1 MAVLSRK
8 RGSIFDGRCRSLSK
22 QAGALILIAALAAL
36 PASVRASAQPRASAS
51 ADAQQAAAQDP
62 LARVRTGV
70 ADVIAVFRDPAM
82 PLAERR
88 QKLNALADK
97 YFDFEA
103 MARSVMGYHWRNLTA
118 AQRAEFTPL
127 FAEFIKD
134 AYLAKMQDY
143 VVKKVQAELPAV
155 RFNYTRE
162 AFDGA
167 DYATVYCNIFL
178 PEQKDPIPI
187 NYLMHRV
194 NGEWRV
200 YDLTVASIDVIAN
213 YRNQFNHAM
222 NADGFDKLIATV
234 REKRQALRRQL
245 AGPDS
250 RPAA

>member
-1 MAVLSRK
+1 MQIA
-8 RGSIFDGRCRSLSK
+8 
-22 QAGALILIAALAAL
+22 AAILIAAFASA
-36 PASVRASAQPRASAS
+36 PASVPSSAQPGASAHAEQS
-51 ADAQQAAAQDP
+51 AAKDP
-62 LARVRTGV
+62 MARVRTGV

-97 YFDFEA
+97 YFDFDA
-103 MARSVMGYHWRNLTA
+103 MARSVMGYHWRNLTP

-134 AYLAKMQDY
+134 VYLTKMQDY
-143 VVKKVQAELPAV
+143 VVKKVQEELPAV

-167 DYATVYCNIFL
+167 DYATVYSDVFL
-178 PEQKDPIPI
+178 PEQKDPIPV

-200 YDLTVASIDVIAN
+200 YDLTIASIDVIAN

-222 NADGFDKLIATV
+222 NAEGFDKLIATV

>member
-1 MAVLSRK
+1 MEQLRE
-8 RGSIFDGRCRSLSK
+8 RGPGLRNRRRRLGMQI
-22 QAGALILIAALAAL
+22 AAAILIAVFTFA
-36 PASVRASAQPRASAS
+36 PASVHASAQPGASAHAEQS
-51 ADAQQAAAQDP
+51 AAKDP
-62 LARVRTGV
+62 MARVRTGV

-97 YFDFEA
+97 YFDFDA
-103 MARSVMGYHWRNLTA
+103 MARSVMGYHWRNLTP

-134 AYLAKMQDY
+134 VYLTKMQDY
-143 VVKKVQAELPAV
+143 VVKKVQEELPAV

-167 DYATVYCNIFL
+167 DYATVYSNIFL
-178 PEQKDPIPI
+178 PEQKDPIPV

-222 NADGFDKLIATV
+222 NAEGFDKLIATV

>member
-1 MAVLSRK
+1 M
-8 RGSIFDGRCRSLSK
+8 
-22 QAGALILIAALAAL
+22 QIAAAILLAAFASA
-36 PASVRASAQPRASAS
+36 PASVPSSAQPGASAHAEQS
-51 ADAQQAAAQDP
+51 AAKDP
-62 LARVRTGV
+62 MARVRTGV

-97 YFDFEA
+97 YFDFDA
-103 MARSVMGYHWRNLTA
+103 MARSVMGYHWRNLTP

-134 AYLAKMQDY
+134 VYLTKMQDY
-143 VVKKVQAELPAV
+143 VVKKVQEELPAV

-167 DYATVYCNIFL
+167 DYATVYSDVFL
-178 PEQKDPIPI
+178 PEQKDPIPV

-213 YRNQFNHAM
+213 YRTQFNHAM
-222 NADGFDKLIATV
+222 NAEGFDKLIATV

-250 RPAA
+250 GPAA

>member
-1 MAVLSRK
+1 MKESRGRGVLFQNRRRWLARK
-8 RGSIFDGRCRSLSK
+8 T
-22 QAGALILIAALAAL
+22 AAAILIAVFMSV
-36 PASVRASAQPRASAS
+36 PAFAQPGASAHAEQT
-51 ADAQQAAAQDP
+51 AAAKDP
-62 LARVRTGV
+62 MMQVRTGV

-88 QKLNALADK
+88 QRLNALADR
-97 YFDFEA
+97 YFDFDA
-103 MARSVMGYHWRNLTA
+103 MARSVMGYHWRNLTP

-134 AYLAKMQDY
+134 VYLTKMQDY
-143 VVKKVQAELPAV
+143 VVKQVQEELPAV

-167 DYATVYCNIFL
+167 DYATVYSNIFL
-178 PEQKDPIPI
+178 PEQKDSIPV

-222 NADGFDKLIATV
+222 NAEGFDKLIATM
-234 REKRQALRRQL
+234 REKRQALRLQL
-245 AGPDS
+245 AGPDAK
-250 RPAA
+250 PAA

>member
-1 MAVLSRK
+1 MEQLCE
-8 RGSIFDGRCRSLSK
+8 RGPGLRNRRRRLAM
-22 QAGALILIAALAAL
+22 QIAAAILLAAFASA
-36 PASVRASAQPRASAS
+36 PASVPSSAQPGASAHAEQS
-51 ADAQQAAAQDP
+51 AAKDP
-62 LARVRTGV
+62 MARVRTGV

-97 YFDFEA
+97 YFDFDA
-103 MARSVMGYHWRNLTA
+103 MARSVMGYHWRNLTP

-134 AYLAKMQDY
+134 VYLTKMQDY
-143 VVKKVQAELPAV
+143 VVKKVQEELPAV

-167 DYATVYCNIFL
+167 DYATVYSDAFL
-178 PEQKDPIPI
+178 PEQKDPIPV

-200 YDLTVASIDVIAN
+200 YDLTIASIDVIAN
-213 YRNQFNHAM
+213 YRTQFNHAM
-222 NADGFDKLIATV
+222 NAEGFDKLIATV
-234 REKRQALRRQL
+234 REKRQTLRR
-245 AGPDS
+245 
-250 RPAA
+250 

>member
-1 MAVLSRK
+1 MKQSRG
-8 RGSIFDGRCRSLSK
+8 RRLIFQNRRRWLVR
-22 QAGALILIAALAAL
+22 QTWAAILIAVFAFA
-36 PASVRASAQPRASAS
+36 PASVSAFAQPGASAHAEQP
-51 ADAQQAAAQDP
+51 AAKDP
-62 LARVRTGV
+62 MTQVRTGV

-97 YFDFEA
+97 YFDFDA
-103 MARSVMGYHWRNLTA
+103 MARSVMGYHWRNLTP

-127 FAEFIKD
+127 FAGFIKD
-134 AYLAKMQDY
+134 VYLTKMQDY
-143 VVKKVQAELPAV
+143 VVKKVQEELPAV
-155 RFNYTRE
+155 RFNYTHE

-167 DYATVYCNIFL
+167 DYATVYSDIFL
-178 PEQKDPIPI
+178 PEQKDPIPV

-222 NADGFDKLIATV
+222 NAEGFDKLIATM

-245 AGPDS
+245 AGPDAK
-250 RPAA
+250 PAA